1 MKKIFLIGFISFLS
15 VTLFSQVFYNQ
26 TSKNLRYAGG
36 LTPQVFELLDTQ
48 DRQLLFD
55 CISECGVNK
64 DSVIWIQKDVYDNLD
79 NPDFYH
85 TKIVIKRTSSSH
97 SVSEVYDG
105 LNSLEKPQ
113 FMVFIDRYN
122 GETEILL
129 QMYY

>member
-1 MKKIFLIGFISFLS
+1 MKILTIIIFLFISQIAC
-15 VTLFSQVFYNQ
+15 SQVFYNQ
-26 TSKNLRYAGG
+26 TSNNLRHAGG

-48 DRQLLFD
+48 ERQMLFD

-64 DSVIWIQKDVYDNLD
+64 DSVIWIQKSVYDNLT

-85 TKIVIKRTSSSH
+85 TKVVVKTTSGRNSGSNI
-97 SVSEVYDG
+97 YDG
-105 LNSLEKPQ
+105 VNTLEKPQ

-122 GETEILL
+122 DETEIRL